1 MNTLPSPRPALHAP
15 QQPAQKPWRLLAL
28 LCLLCSGFAAAG
40 YELYLWQVRNIQTE
54 QAANLAAVAQLKTS
68 QLMAWRQERLA
79 DARMN
84 ASGMV
89 RYLALQWLQTGRAET
104 LADVRQ
110 RLQFF
115 LQNEGYLNMI
125 LADDN
130 GRIRL
135 SLLPRVTQLEQEEHE
150 LLQQVVASKK
160 AVLGDFFYCRN
171 CRRIHINAAAPV
183 FDGDRVALVLL
194 LVADP
199 QRDLYP
205 MIQSWPIAHS
215 NAESLLVRRDGQN
228 AILLNQ
234 PRHRS
239 VSGLAFRIPLANTSS
254 PAVQAV
260 LGATGMVRGVDYRD
274 VEVLANV
281 NPVPESNW
289 FMITKLDFP
298 EIAASARYRAGGITL
313 LVALATVV
321 AGALVQLA
329 SLARRK
335 TLNEA
340 LLHEEQGHRQTREEI
355 RATLYGIGEGV
366 IAADADGRIT
376 RMNPVAESLT
386 GWLENEALG
395 QPLSAVY
402 RVINEDSEAIVESPV
417 DQVLRRGEIVQMSN
431 HTLLVAKD
439 NSRRPIADS
448 GAPIRNEAGVITG
461 VVLVVRDQSKRRA
474 MEKSRAESAR
484 RYTDLVEN
492 ISDFIWETGANHRFT
507 YASPRSR
514 DMLGYDPGEF
524 VGLALTE
531 LLAENNPAEVMQICA
546 DTLAGLRPFSQ
557 LCLSFARKDGAEVIL
572 ESSAVPVFDP
582 SGGFCGYRGVS
593 RDITERKRTE
603 DAQKR
608 LESQLLQSQK
618 MEVVG
623 RLAGGVA
630 HDFNNMLTV
639 ISSYVEMT
647 LNELEER
654 HPLYKRLYEVHKA
667 ARHSAELTGQL
678 LAFARKQAIAPRVLD
693 LNETISGSLK
703 MLHRL
708 IGENIELQWNPGPDL
723 WQVRMDAAQIGQVLA
738 NLAVNARDAIDG
750 IGRLTMHTGNVAVDP
765 ETCAACPELSPG
777 DYVQLSIT
785 DNGCGMDRQT
795 QEKIF
800 EPFFTTKDE
809 GQGTGLGLSTVY
821 GIIKQNN
828 GVIAVASAPSQGT
841 TFRIFLPRVNFGS
854 KAMPTATGNQTHRG
868 KETVLLV
875 EDETAILDMCA
886 FLLEQHG
893 YTVLVAQNPAQAL
906 DIVHRRQGTI
916 DLLLTDVIMPDMNGR
931 ELSRRVLELLP
942 AVKVLFM
949 SGYTAD
955 IISRHGGDMDTG
967 LHFLEK
973 PFSASQLARKVR
985 EVIDRG

>member
-1 MNTLPSPRPALHAP
+1 MNTSPISPPSPAP
-15 QQPAQKPWRLLAL
+15 GQAARKLWLLLAL
-28 LCLLCSGFAAAG
+28 IALVCSGFGLAG
-40 YELYLWQVRNIQTE
+40 YELYRWQEQSIQAE
-54 QAANLAAVAQLKTS
+54 HAANLAAVAQLKTT
-68 QLMAWRQERLA
+68 QLLAWRQERLA

-89 RYLALQWLQTGRAET
+89 RFLALQWLQTGHADT
-104 LADVRQ
+104 LEDVRQ

-115 LQNEGYLNMI
+115 RENEGYLNMI
-125 LADDN
+125 LADGA

-135 SLLPRVTQLEQEEHE
+135 SLLPRVTQLEQEEHD
-150 LLQQVVASKK
+150 LLQQVVATKK

-171 CRRIHINAAAPV
+171 CSRIHINAAAPV
-183 FDGDRVALVLL
+183 FDGDKVALVLL

-215 NAESLLVRRDGQN
+215 NAESLLVRRDGES
-228 AILLNQ
+228 ALLLNQ
-234 PRHRS
+234 PRHRGFA
-239 VSGLAFRIPLANTSS
+239 GLSFRHPLANTSS

-260 LGATGMVRGVDYRD
+260 LGATGVVRGVDYRD
-274 VEVLANV
+274 VKVLANI
-281 NPVPESNW
+281 NPIPESNW
-289 FMITKLDFP
+289 FMITKLDFR
-298 EIAASARYRAGGITL
+298 EIAAQAQYRTGGIML
-313 LVALATVV
+313 LVALATTV
-321 AGALVQLA
+321 AGFLVQLA
-329 SLARRK
+329 SHSRRK

-340 LLHEEQGHRQTREEI
+340 LLQEEQGHRQTREEI

-366 IAADADGRIT
+366 IAADAAGRIT

-386 GWLENEALG
+386 GWLEGEALG
-395 QPLSAVY
+395 KPLGEVY
-402 RVINEDSEAIVESPV
+402 RVIDEDSEAVVESPV
-417 DQVLRRGEIVQMSN
+417 DRVLQQGEIVQMSN
-431 HTLLVAKD
+431 HTLLIAKD
-439 NSRRPIADS
+439 DSRRPIADS
-448 GAPIRNEAGVITG
+448 GAPIRNEAGVISG
-461 VVLVVRDQSKRRA
+461 VVLVFRDQSRRRA

-484 RYTDLVEN
+484 RYTELVEN
-492 ISDFIWETGANHRFT
+492 ISDFIWETGADHRFT
-507 YASPRSR
+507 YASPRSL
-514 DMLGYDPGEF
+514 DMLGHTPEECR
-524 VGLALTE
+524 GLALVD
-531 LLAENNPAEVMQICA
+531 LLNDDNDAEDVQGFTDMV
-546 DTLAGLRPFSQ
+546 AGLRPFSQ
-557 LCLSFARKDGAEVIL
+557 LCLRCVRKDGSEVIL

-582 SGGFCGYRGVS
+582 QGGFRGYRGVS

-608 LESQLLQSQK
+608 LEGQLLQSQK

-647 LNELEER
+647 LNELEEH

-667 ARHSAELTGQL
+667 ARHSAELTRQL
-678 LAFARKQAIAPRVLD
+678 LAFARKQAITPRILD

-723 WQVRMDAAQIGQVLA
+723 WQVRMDATQIGQVLA

-750 IGRLTMHTGNVAVDP
+750 TGRLIMHTGNVAVDP
-765 ETCAACPELSPG
+765 AACAACPELSPG
-777 DYVQLSIT
+777 DYVQLSVT
-785 DNGCGMDRQT
+785 DNGCGMDRLT

-800 EPFFTTKDE
+800 EPFFTTKEE
-809 GQGTGLGLSTVY
+809 GRGTGLGLATVY
-821 GIIKQNN
+821 GIVKQNN
-828 GVIAVASAPSQGT
+828 GVIAVASAPGQGT
-841 TFRIFLPRVNFGS
+841 TFRIFLPRVDLGP
-854 KAMPTATGNQTHRG
+854 KALSTATGNQMHRG
-868 KETVLLV
+868 KETILLV
-875 EDETAILDMCA
+875 EDEAAILEMCT
-886 FLLEQHG
+886 FILEQHG

-906 DIVHRRQGTI
+906 DLVHRRQGTI

-942 AVKVLFM
+942 AIRVLFM

-955 IISRHGGDMDTG
+955 IIARHGGDMDTG